1 MARITI
7 KEAARRLDL
16 PEQSVRSWIQKGTCP
31 FGEIIAD
38 KKQAHGRNTYYV
50 NSARLELYL
59 QGKL

>member
-31 FGEIIAD
+31 FGEIVAD
-38 KKQAHGRNTYYV
+38 KKQTHGRNTYYV

>member
-1 MARITI
+1 MRISVQ
-7 KEAARRLDL
+7 EAAKRLGL
-16 PEQSVRSWIQKGTCP
+16 PDQSVRSWIKKGTCP
-31 FGEIIAD
+31 VGEIVAD

>member
-1 MARITI
+1 MRISVQ
-7 KEAARRLDL
+7 EAAKRLGL
-16 PEQSVRSWIQKGTCP
+16 PDQSVRSWIKKGTCP
-31 FGEIIAD
+31 FGEIVAD